1 MTYSI
6 TIYNNIL
13 KMIRLKKNILVF
25 LVIVGAFP
33 VLTLVYFALYS
44 DGSVSEFSSEDSL
57 DRLEAK
63 LATKIRDLEKQNA
76 YLQKKLSKTRTQYLN
91 MQMAVGLNNGSDSE
105 QANRTSGLG
114 CIQQQP
120 QLPKCEVIHISIV
133 CAGNNATRDI
143 VTLIKSILFY
153 RKNLLH
159 FHFIS
164 DTIAET
170 ILRNLFK
177 TWNLNEVEYS
187 FYPTTSVQKDINWI
201 PNKHYSGIYGLMKL
215 VLPKIL
221 PQSLRKVIVLDTD
234 ITFASDIAEL
244 WKLFAALTREAL
256 GLVEN
261 QSDWYLGKIWKNHQ
275 PWPAL
280 GRGFNTGVMLM
291 NLDILRAIGW
301 MSTWRQVAEKELL
314 VMYHTALADQDIIN
328 SVLKQYPNLVKTL
341 PCQWNVQLSDNTR
354 SEHCYSEVSDL
365 KIIHWNSPKKLKVK
379 NKHIEF
385 FRNLYLT
392 FLEYDGN
399 LLRRELLGCGSNSSG
414 NTVQQQISAINEDDE
429 CYDFRRERV
438 IVHRTHL
445 YYIDYSYTPTQWDVT
460 LVAQL
465 SMDRLQMLETIC
477 KHWEGPISLALYM
490 SDAEAQQ
497 FLRYAQGSETL
508 MNRKNI
514 GYHVVF
520 KDGQY
525 YPVNYLR
532 NVAMQ
537 QVQTEFMF
545 LSDIDFLP
553 MYGLYEYLKIAVS
566 MANMGKERKALV
578 IPAFETQRYRFTFPE
593 TKEQLLAQ
601 LATGE
606 LYTFRYHVW
615 AKGHAATNYD
625 RWRNATSPYTA
636 KWELDFEPYIAV
648 HKDIPQFD
656 QRFVGF
662 GWNKVA
668 HIMQLDVED
677 YEFVVLP
684 NAFMIHMPHAPSFDI
699 AKFRSSSLYRRCLK
713 TLKAEYQ
720 RDLSQKYGIKA
731 LKYLSVD

>member
-1 MTYSI
+1 
-6 TIYNNIL
+6 
-13 KMIRLKKNILVF
+13 MIRLKRNTLIF
-25 LVIVGAFP
+25 LVIFGAFP
-33 VLTLVYFALYS
+33 VFTLVYLAINS
-44 DGSVSEFSSEDSL
+44 DATVSEFNSEEGL
-57 DRLEAK
+57 GRLEAK
-63 LATKIRDLEKQNA
+63 LANKIRDLEKQNM
-76 YLQKKLSKTRTQYLN
+76 YLQKKLSKARNQYLN
-91 MQMAVGLNNGSDSE
+91 IQMAVALQNESDPRLRNRTRLDCLNQGSD
-105 QANRTSGLG
+105 
-114 CIQQQP
+114 I
-120 QLPKCEVIHISIV
+120 PKCEAIHVAIV
-133 CAGNNATRDI
+133 CAGHNATRDV
-143 VTLIKSILFY
+143 VTLLKSVLFY
-153 RKNLLH
+153 RKNPLH
-159 FHFIS
+159 FHLIS
-164 DTIAET
+164 DTAAQI
-170 ILRNLFK
+170 ILEKLFK
-177 TWNLNEVEYS
+177 TWSLNEMEWS
-187 FYPTTSVQKDINWI
+187 FYPTDIMRQDIDWI

-215 VLPKIL
+215 VLPKYL
-221 PQSLRKVIVLDTD
+221 PEYLQKVIVLDTD

-244 WKLFAALTREAL
+244 WKLFTILGDEAL

-291 NLDILRAIGW
+291 NLEMLRQLKW
-301 MSTWRQVAEKELL
+301 MRLWRQVAEKDLMTML
-314 VMYHTALADQDIIN
+314 STQLADQDIIN
-328 SVLKQYPNLVKTL
+328 SVLKRNPQLVKTL

-354 SEHCYSEVSDL
+354 SEHCYSEVTDL

-379 NKHIEF
+379 NNHIEY

-399 LLRRELLGCGSNSSG
+399 LLRRELFGCGTTNITD
-414 NTVQQQISAINEDDE
+414 TVQKQLSAISEDDE

-445 YYIDYSYTPTQWDVT
+445 YYIDYKYKPVEWDVT

-514 GYHVVF
+514 GYHVVY

-532 NVAMQ
+532 NVALENI
-537 QVQTEFMF
+537 QTEYAF

-553 MYGLYEYLKIAVS
+553 MYGLYEYLKKAVAMS
-566 MANMGKERKALV
+566 NMDSEKKALV
-578 IPAFETQRYRFTFPE
+578 VPAFETQRYRFSFPT
-593 TKEQLLAQ
+593 TKTELLS
-601 LATGE
+601 LLDSGE

-615 AKGHAATNYD
+615 AKGHAPTNYGK
-625 RWRNATSPYTA
+625 WRNATGPYTVA
-636 KWELDFEPYIAV
+636 WEQDFEPYIAV
-648 HKDIPQFD
+648 HKNIPQYD
-656 QRFVGF
+656 QRFIGF
-662 GWNKVA
+662 GWNKVS
-668 HIMQLDVED
+668 HIMQLDAEG
-677 YEFVVLP
+677 YELVVLP
-684 NAFMIHMPHAPSFDI
+684 NAFIIHMPHAPSFDI

-713 TLKAEYQ
+713 TLKAEFQ

>member
-1 MTYSI
+1 MPI
-6 TIYNNIL
+6 Q
-13 KMIRLKKNILVF
+13 LVQ
-25 LVIVGAFP
+25 
-33 VLTLVYFALYS
+33 
-44 DGSVSEFSSEDSL
+44 
-57 DRLEAK
+57 R
-63 LATKIRDLEKQNA
+63 
-76 YLQKKLSKTRTQYLN
+76 KTRTQYLN

-120 QLPKCEVIHISIV
+120 QLPKCEVI
-133 CAGNNATRDI
+133 
-143 VTLIKSILFY
+143 
-153 RKNLLH
+153 
-159 FHFIS
+159 
-164 DTIAET
+164 
-170 ILRNLFK
+170 
-177 TWNLNEVEYS
+177 
-187 FYPTTSVQKDINWI
+187 
-201 PNKHYSGIYGLMKL
+201 
-215 VLPKIL
+215 
-221 PQSLRKVIVLDTD
+221 VLDTD

-261 QSDWYLGKIWKNHQ
+261 QS
-275 PWPAL
+275 
-280 GRGFNTGVMLM
+280 VMLM

-354 SEHCYSEVSDL
+354 SEHCYSE
-365 KIIHWNSPKKLKVK
+365 IIHWNSPKKLKVK

-606 LYTFRYHVW
+606 LYTF
-615 AKGHAATNYD
+615 
-625 RWRNATSPYTA
+625 SPYTA

-668 HIMQLDVED
+668 HIMQLDVE
-677 YEFVVLP
+677 E
-684 NAFMIHMPHAPSFDI
+684 
-699 AKFRSSSLYRRCLK
+699 CLK